1 MASKE
6 PQDVSEHPPAAVP
19 DGPLSDVASIHE
31 AEQALASTLAE
42 VDRTEEELRAA
53 EEVVARLQAEL
64 GGRLSEAERLTSLV
78 AQAYELQ
85 RQRLERELQQI
96 QARARQLQR
105 ARDPRTVEEPA
116 APVARPV
123 ANTPETPAEAVPA
136 PEAVAEAP
144 AAAPAPVAP
153 SSEPATAV
161 ATAERVESEPTPA
174 PVEVSRDR
182 ARGKKGAEPT
192 PSPEGGE
199 AYEDHWY
206 QVLKQ
211 SGLGAEE
218 QPSDAAAGRQR

>member
-1 MASKE
+1 MANSKGQEAAE
-6 PQDVSEHPPAAVP
+6 PRSLP

-31 AEQALASTLAE
+31 AEEALAKTLSE

-105 ARDPRTVEEPA
+105 AREPRALEEP
-116 APVARPV
+116 
-123 ANTPETPAEAVPA
+123 
-136 PEAVAEAP
+136 
-144 AAAPAPVAP
+144 PAPVAP
-153 SSEPATAV
+153 EPVAAPEPVTAPATAPTP
-161 ATAERVESEPTPA
+161 TAPTPTPA
-174 PVEVSRDR
+174 TAPAPAPSAAGPKPAAPPKPAPEPAPAAAAD
-182 ARGKKGAEPT
+182 GKAPRKPAPAPEPA
-192 PSPEGGE
+192 PASGEGGE

-206 QVLKQ
+206 QVLKR

-218 QPSDAAAGRQR
+218 EPSDAAAGR

>member
-6 PQDVSEHPPAAVP
+6 PQDASEHPPAAVP

-78 AQAYELQ
+78 AKAYELQ

-105 ARDPRTVEEPA
+105 ARDPRPLEEPP
-116 APVARPV
+116 APVARPAAV
-123 ANTPETPAEAVPA
+123 AAEAVPA
-136 PEAVAEAP
+136 PEALAEVP

-153 SSEPATAV
+153 SSEPAAAV
-161 ATAERVESEPTPA
+161 ATTERVEPEPVPA
-174 PVEVSRDR
+174 PAEASRE
-182 ARGKKGAEPT
+182 RGKKAAEPA

-218 QPSDAAAGRQR
+218 QPSDAAAGR

>member
-105 ARDPRTVEEPA
+105 SRDPRPVEEPA
-116 APVARPV
+116 APVARPDAV
-123 ANTPETPAEAVPA
+123 AAEAVPA
-136 PEAVAEAP
+136 PEAVAEVP
-144 AAAPAPVAP
+144 AAAPAPVAL
-153 SSEPATAV
+153 SSEPAAAV
-161 ATAERVESEPTPA
+161 ATTERVEPEPTPA
-174 PVEVSRDR
+174 PVEASRDR
-182 ARGKKGAEPT
+182 ARGKKGAEPA

-218 QPSDAAAGRQR
+218 QPSDAAAGR

>member
-1 MASKE
+1 MANSKGQEAAE
-6 PQDVSEHPPAAVP
+6 PRSLP

-31 AEQALASTLAE
+31 AEEALAKTLSE

-105 ARDPRTVEEPA
+105 AREPRAVEEP
-116 APVARPV
+116 
-123 ANTPETPAEAVPA
+123 
-136 PEAVAEAP
+136 
-144 AAAPAPVAP
+144 PAPVAP
-153 SSEPATAV
+153 EPVTAPATAPTP
-161 ATAERVESEPTPA
+161 TAPTPTPA
-174 PVEVSRDR
+174 TAPAPAPSAAGPKPAAPPKPAPEPAPAAAADGKA
-182 ARGKKGAEPT
+182 ARKPAPAPEPA
-192 PSPEGGE
+192 PASGEGGE

-206 QVLKQ
+206 QVLKR

-218 QPSDAAAGRQR
+218 QPSDAAAGR